1 MNAELIC
8 IQLDEE
14 NSIPTE
20 RIKEMMDYVRNMEK
34 ENKKLSI
41 NKSKNLQVTQLKAY
55 IEDLK
60 TQLEERAQKN
70 EKEKYWEKYW
80 AARLLPS
87 VRVLHEEHKKL
98 KEENEKLKELSDRKD
113 SVMEHI
119 ESYYDMDKHTRDYDK
134 LDKYSDKL
142 INKIN
147 KLDKMTDKLLNKI
160 DEKSQGNKRLKEE
173 NKILYSFQKE
183 VDSMECGLAEIN
195 EDYEDLR
202 FYDLPNLI
210 KELNKENERFRD
222 DIEYHPDYENC
233 IDRTIETAQK
243 ELKEENKK
251 LQNEVETL
259 KDLWNK

>member
-34 ENKKLSI
+34 ENKKL
-41 NKSKNLQVTQLKAY
+41 
-55 IEDLK
+55 
-60 TQLEERAQKN
+60 
-70 EKEKYWEKYW
+70 
-80 AARLLPS
+80 
-87 VRVLHEEHKKL
+87 
-98 KEENEKLKELSDRKD
+98 KEENEKLKETNQVKD
-113 SVMEHI
+113 NVMEHI

-183 VDSMECGLAEIN
+183 VDSMECGLAEIH
-195 EDYEDLR
+195 EDYVDLR

-210 KELNKENERFRD
+210 KELHKENERFRD
-222 DIEYHPDYENC
+222 DIEYHHDYEDC
-233 IDRTIETAQK
+233 IDCTIETAQK